1 MTIEDTPSLK
11 VGIVGYG
18 FAGATFH
25 APLIRATAGLELTC
39 VTTSKAQRVLETLPQ
54 VAVRTTPAELIADP
68 GIDLVV
74 IATPNETH
82 YPLATAALEA
92 GKHVVIDKPFTLD
105 VAQAKALIRLAEQR
119 ARKLSVFHNR
129 RWDGDFLT
137 IAKLIE
143 SGVLGDLRHME
154 SHFDRY
160 RPLVQDRWRESAAP
174 GGGLW
179 YDLGIHLA
187 DQALQLFG
195 KPSAVWMDLNRQR
208 AGALAD
214 DWFHAVLHY
223 HRLRVILH
231 ASALAAAPAPR
242 FVLHGTAGSF
252 VKFGLDT
259 QEAALRSGKRPGG
272 ADWGTDPLP
281 GTLTLGDSQPPA
293 PIIYPGL
300 QGDYTYFYAAMR
312 DAITLGTP
320 LPVSA
325 QSACDAMEIIEL
337 GLESARTSRL
347 VHILKR
353 PEGDKVEREY
363 F

>member
-1 MTIEDTPSLK
+1 MTIADMPNLK

-18 FAGATFH
+18 FAAATFH
-25 APLIRATAGLELTC
+25 APLIQATAGLELTC
-39 VTTSKAQRVLETLPQ
+39 VTSSNAQRVRKTLPG
-54 VAVRTTPAELIADP
+54 VAVSATPADLFANPE
-68 GIDLVV
+68 IDLVV

-82 YPLATAALEA
+82 YPLAVAALEA
-92 GKHVVIDKPFTLD
+92 GKHLVIDKPFTLD
-105 VAQAKALIRLAEQR
+105 VAQAKALIRLADQR
-119 ARKLSVFHNR
+119 ARQLSVFHNR

-143 SGVLGDLRHME
+143 SGVLGEMRHME

-160 RPLVQDRWRESAAP
+160 RPVVQDRWRESATD

-179 YDLGIHLA
+179 YDLGVHLA

-195 KPSAVWMDLNRQR
+195 QPSAVWLDLNRQR

-223 HRLRVILH
+223 DRLRVILH

-259 QEAALRSGKRPGG
+259 QEAALKNGKRPGG
-272 ADWGTDPLP
+272 ADWGADPMP
-281 GTLTLGDSQPPA
+281 GTLTLGDAEPPTRA
-293 PIIYPGL
+293 IYPAL
-300 QGDYTYFYAAMR
+300 RGDYTFFYAAIR
-312 DAITLGTP
+312 DAITRGTP

-347 VHILKR
+347 VHLVKR
-353 PEGDKVEREY
+353 LEA
-363 F
+363 

>member
-1 MTIEDTPSLK
+1 MTIADTPSLK

-18 FAGATFH
+18 FAAATFH
-25 APLIRATAGLELTC
+25 APLILATAGLELTR
-39 VTTSKAQRVLETLPQ
+39 VTGSSAQRVLETLPQ
-54 VAVRTTPAELIADP
+54 VTVSATPSDLMADP
-68 GIDLVV
+68 EIDLVV
-74 IATPNETH
+74 IATPNDTH
-82 YPLATAALEA
+82 YPLAAAALEA

-105 VAQAKALIRLAEQR
+105 VAQAKALMRLAEQR
-119 ARKLSVFHNR
+119 GCKLSVFHNR

-143 SGVLGDLRHME
+143 NGVLGDLRHME

-160 RPLVQDRWRESAAP
+160 RPVVQDRWRESAAA

-195 KPSAVWMDLNRQR
+195 KPSAVWLDLDRQR

-214 DWFHAVLHY
+214 DWFHAVLRY
-223 HRLRVILH
+223 DRLRVILH
-231 ASALAAAPAPR
+231 ATALAAAPAPR

-252 VKFGLDT
+252 VKFGFDT

-272 ADWGTDPLP
+272 ADWGADSMP
-281 GTLTLGDSQPPA
+281 GTLTLGDSEPPMRM
-293 PIIYPGL
+293 IHPGL
-300 QGDYTYFYAAMR
+300 PGDYTCFYAAVR

-320 LPVSA
+320 LPVTA
-325 QSACDAMEIIEL
+325 QSACDAMEIIEV
-337 GLESARTSRL
+337 GLESAQTSRL
-347 VHILKR
+347 VQI
-353 PEGDKVEREY
+353 
-363 F
+363 